1 MLKVQS
7 RGQITLPADIRKRVG
22 MEPGTTVSIGIYGP
36 NEIRIHA
43 IKPMSIEE
51 FKAQFPLDE
60 SAVGLD
66 VNEAIRLGRADAADE
81 LVERMRNQC
90 E

>member
-1 MLKVQS
+1 MVKVQS
-7 RGQITLPADIRKRVG
+7 RGQITLPAEIRKRVG
-22 MEPGTTVSIGIYGP
+22 MEPGATVSIGIYGP

-51 FKAQFPLDE
+51 ARAKYPIDE
-60 SAVGLD
+60 STIGVD
-66 VNEAIRLGRADAADE
+66 VNTVIEQAEAEEA
-81 LVERMRNQC
+81 ERYFNRMQNRG